1 MGEGATELAAPRA
14 PRYYSLDLWRGVA
27 CLLVVLKHV
36 TIYAPAYGVMPD
48 EDPDP
53 HGVAAWLIRATSHLW
68 IGVPFFFVISGYCI
82 SATADSTR
90 RRGHPLATYF
100 IRRFRRIYPPYW
112 AVIALLVLFV
122 LVTETRM
129 PGLLIDGHR
138 NIPWP
143 GWLSNGQWF
152 GNLTLTESW
161 RAHFGGEPTGY
172 FNTVSWTLCYEEQFY
187 AVVGLLL
194 VLAPRRFF
202 LGGALVTAITVAI
215 QYLVPARAVEG
226 FFFDGYWVHF
236 AAGILVYCRVN
247 YAGRWGARAANLA
260 LLAATLLYARNHT
273 PFHGVG
279 PHVGEAGF
287 FACAFALVVSLLH
300 PWDRRLAAAS
310 LSRPLMFCGKICY
323 SLYLVHWPVCK
334 VIGHGLYMLGVR
346 GNAATLLVTVP
357 LGVAASVAL
366 SWGFFRLV
374 ESRFLNSPPSRMARK
389 GAAASE
395 TTVAPRGGATAPVP

>member
-1 MGEGATELAAPRA
+1 MGRGAADLVPPRA

-36 TIYAPAYGVMPD
+36 TIYAPAYGLVPSD
-48 EDPDP
+48 DTESSDL
-53 HGVAAWLIRATSHLW
+53 AAWLIKASSHLW

-90 RRGHPLATYF
+90 RRGHPLVTYF

-112 AVIALLVLFV
+112 AVIGLLCVFVIGMVALV
-122 LVTETRM
+122 

-138 NIPWP
+138 NIPRP
-143 GWLSNGQWF
+143 GWLSEGQWF

-161 RAHFGGEPTGY
+161 RAHVGGEPTGY

-194 VLAPRRFF
+194 LLTPRRFF
-202 LGGALVTAITVAI
+202 LGAAVVTAITVVL
-215 QYLVPARAVEG
+215 QYLVPARAIEG

-236 AAGILVYCRVN
+236 AAGILLYYRIN
-247 YAGRWGARAANLA
+247 YAGPWAARLANVA
-260 LLAATLLYARNHT
+260 LLVAMLLYAKNHT

-300 PWDRRLAAAS
+300 PFDRQLATARVF
-310 LSRPLMFCGKICY
+310 RPLMFCGMICY

-334 VIGHGLYMLGVR
+334 AIAHGLYMLGVR
-346 GNAATLLVTVP
+346 SNAATLLITVP
-357 LGVAASVAL
+357 VGVAASVLLA
-366 SWGFFRLV
+366 WGFFRLV
-374 ESRFLNSPPSRMARK
+374 ERRFLNSPAPKVARQQ
-389 GAAASE
+389 AAA
-395 TTVAPRGGATAPVP
+395 TVPAEAVAS